1 MTAPTEDDDW
11 SDSEKLEFMLSGVFN
26 YLENVLLDPQNTGI
40 GFMTH
45 LCEDIYHF
53 LLKCLLDGLMADM
66 ERLALPDP
74 DNVGKVLSAQQF
86 ERMQCVKE
94 LVTEYFTQKYCIR
107 PTAFNR
113 CKPLTRLTVILD
125 TCRLNT
131 QDVIREIEQ
140 LPQDESQS
148 VACSEAQRL
157 TRPPYL
163 CKARLFALLRS
174 RVTDDSDADRFVS
187 GNQSFWG
194 KASDFWNRR

>member
-1 MTAPTEDDDW
+1 
-11 SDSEKLEFMLSGVFN
+11 MLSGVFN
-26 YLENVLLDPQNTGI
+26 YLENVLLDPQNTGV
-40 GFMTH
+40 GFMAH
-45 LCEDIYHF
+45 LCEDIYHY
-53 LLKCLLDGLMADM
+53 LLKYLLDGVMADM

-74 DNVGKVLSAQQF
+74 DDVGKVLSALQI

-140 LPQDESQS
+140 LPEHESQT
-148 VACSEAQRL
+148 VACSEEQRL
-157 TRPPYL
+157 MRPPYL

-174 RVTDDSDADRFVS
+174 RVTRDSDAHKFVAS
-187 GNQSFWG
+187 NQTLWG
-194 KASDFWNRR
+194 KASDFFNRR